1 MTEDGQKNI
10 ADKPDMPLTIDE
22 IFSVIP
28 DLIFV
33 LDKSDRILEYRAG
46 NTSDLYLPPNQF
58 LGKSM
63 CQVLPFKVA
72 RQVKKAIR
80 QCLKSKQIAVAEYEL
95 EVQHQLKWFEARISY
110 SNHERIIMFVRDISE
125 LKHKQASI
133 IHQAN
138 HDSLT
143 GLYNRS
149 FAIDYLNQKL
159 KEAKR
164 HHTKTSVFF
173 IDIDNFKELNDK
185 FGHDYGDSV
194 LISVAHAIASAI
206 RDKDLIARFG
216 GDEFM
221 IVLEGNNP
229 NHVLKKIALK
239 IINKLDLLEFKK
251 HPPITVSIG
260 IASSEDEEISSNKL
274 ISYADVAMYESK
286 HIGKH
291 AITIYKPN
299 MHF

>member
-1 MTEDGQKNI
+1 
-10 ADKPDMPLTIDE
+10 
-22 IFSVIP
+22 
-28 DLIFV
+28 
-33 LDKSDRILEYRAG
+33 
-46 NTSDLYLPPNQF
+46 
-58 LGKSM
+58 M
-63 CQVLPFKVA
+63 CQLLPFKVA
-72 RQVKKAIR
+72 KKIKKAIG
-80 QCLKSKQIAVAEYEL
+80 QCLKSKQIEVAEYEL

-110 SNHERIIMFVRDISE
+110 SSHDRIIMFVRDISE
-125 LKHKQASI
+125 LKLKQANI

-138 HDSLT
+138 HDPLT
-143 GLYNRS
+143 GLYNRA

-164 HHTKTSVFF
+164 HHITTSVFF
-173 IDIDNFKELNDK
+173 IDIDNFKQLNDK
-185 FGHDYGDSV
+185 FGHEYGDSV
-194 LISVAHAIASAI
+194 LISVAHAISSAI

-221 IVLEGNNP
+221 VVLEGNNS
-229 NHVLKKIALK
+229 NNALQKIALK
-239 IINKLDLLEFKK
+239 IINKLDLLEYKK

-260 IASSEDEEISSNKL
+260 IASSKNGELSSNKL
-274 ISYADVAMYESK
+274 ISHADVAMYESK